1 MTGLIAEL
9 IDTKKTLRRYTLL
22 GNEWFPVAESV
33 NSITNTGTQQIVKPN
48 TMANRVL
55 VMFTSSTLILE
66 LWAVT
71 ESMD

>member
-9 IDTKKTLRRYTLL
+9 IDTKKTLRRYTRL
-22 GNEWFPVAESV
+22 GKEWFPVAESV
-33 NSITNTGTQQIVKPN
+33 NSITNTGTQQIVNPN

-66 LWAVT
+66 L
-71 ESMD
+71 